1 MWTRSNSFASRPNSK
16 KSLGLLSKR
25 SPLDVL
31 VDPVDV
37 VGKSGVNTGITS
49 TSATDA
55 PRDDTGE
62 STILSQDRA
71 TAVTRAGILTTLL
84 ETGAEHIVGDC
95 IDSAVVS
102 GALGAVYDGYG
113 DVAQVSRETAI
124 LACETP
130 IPEQ

>member
-1 MWTRSNSFASRPNSK
+1 MFYQREA
-16 KSLGLLSKR
+16 
-25 SPLDVL
+25 PLDVL

-71 TAVTRAGILTTLL
+71 TAVSRAGILTTLL
-84 ETGAEHIVGDC
+84 ETGAEHVIGDC
-95 IDSAVVS
+95 IDSVVVG
-102 GALGAVYDGYG
+102 GALGTVYDGHG
-113 DVAQVSRETAI
+113 DVA
-124 LACETP
+124 
-130 IPEQ
+130 